1 MKICVHCERYVKH
14 QEAACPFCSATTF
27 VNEAA
32 SPPGGRRSRAQAFSA
47 RAALAT
53 ATIGAMASCAGES
66 ETIWEGTGGAA
77 TSGGALITATG
88 GTLLASGGTT
98 PGTGGHAP
106 GGAME
111 LGGQGSELGGESGDG
126 GSEILIYG
134 GPFPDMIRARV

>member
-1 MKICVHCERYVKH
+1 MKICTQCERYVKH
-14 QEAACPFCSATTF
+14 QETACPFCHATAF

-32 SPPGGRRSRAQAFSA
+32 SPALGGRSRAQAFSA

-53 ATIGAMASCAGES
+53 ATIGAMASCAGEP
-66 ETIWEGTGGAA
+66 ETVWEGTGGAA
-77 TSGGALITATG
+77 HTGGMIAHTG

-98 PGTGGHAP
+98 PGTGGDAA
-106 GGAME
+106 GGALE

-134 GPFPDMIRARV
+134 GPFPDMVKARV